1 MNLDRLASLTLVLL
15 SRFQQV
21 DRRII
26 YALVWLLIGFP
37 IVAPYIGIKL
47 PILPM
52 YPTRAARSFFEAV
65 ESMPDD
71 KITLVAC
78 DFDPGT
84 LGENGPQCRAVIEHL
99 MRCRKK
105 FIIMGLD
112 QVGPTIAQAYAE
124 ELGKKYGYR
133 YGIDYCNFGWI
144 TGGQMFLERMCR
156 DLHAA
161 VKQDKM
167 GTPINEIPMMQ
178 NVRSAKDIGLV
189 IEFTGSGLLPL
200 YIATF
205 HAQFG
210 VKLAQGCT
218 GIIGPEQFPYL
229 DSGQL
234 CGLLVGLK
242 GAAEYEEML
251 KTVGGGK
258 RTMLPQSAGH
268 LLIIVLVVL
277 GNLGTWAARRI
288 ERGMRA

>member
-1 MNLDRLASLTLVLL
+1 MRVSRISDLILTTL

-26 YALVWLLIGFP
+26 YVLVWILIGFP
-37 IVAPYIGIKL
+37 IVAPHVGIHL
-47 PILPM
+47 PVLPM

-65 ESMPDD
+65 ESVPNG
-71 KITLVAC
+71 KVILLAC

-84 LGENGPQCRAVIEHL
+84 LGENGPQCRSVIEHI
-99 MRCRKK
+99 MRTGKK

-124 ELGKKYGYR
+124 ELAKKYGYK
-133 YGIDYCNFGWI
+133 YGVDYCNFGWI

-161 VKQDKM
+161 VKQDKA
-167 GTPINEIPMMQ
+167 GTPLSEIPMMK

-189 IEFTGSGLLPL
+189 VEFTGSGLLPL

-205 HAQFG
+205 NAQFG

-229 DSGQL
+229 DTGQL
-234 CGLLVGLK
+234 SGLLVGLK

-251 KTVGGGK
+251 NVVGGGK
-258 RTMLPQSAGH
+258 RAMLPQSAGH
-268 LLIIVLVVL
+268 LLIIILVAL
-277 GNLGTWAARRI
+277 GNIGMWVARRA
-288 ERGMRA
+288 ERR

>member
-1 MNLDRLASLTLVLL
+1 MMSFLTLLA
-15 SRFQQV
+15 RFQQV

-37 IVAPYIGIKL
+37 IIAPYIGINL

-52 YPTRAARSFFEAV
+52 YPTRAARSFFEAIENV
-65 ESMPDD
+65 PND
-71 KITLVAC
+71 KVVLVAC

-84 LGENGPQCRAVIEHL
+84 LGENGPQCRAIIEHL
-99 MRCRKK
+99 MRRRKK

-124 ELGKKYGYR
+124 ELGRKYNYC

-156 DLHAA
+156 DIHAA

-167 GTPINEIPMMQ
+167 GKPLNEIPMMQ
-178 NVRSAKDIGLV
+178 NVRSAKDIRLV
-189 IEFTGSGLLPL
+189 AEFTGSGLLPL

-229 DSGQL
+229 DTGQL
-234 CGLLVGLK
+234 SGLLVGLK

-258 RTMLPQSAGH
+258 RAMLPQSAGH
-268 LLIIVLVVL
+268 LLIIILVTL
-277 GNLGTWAARRI
+277 GNLGMWASKKLG
-288 ERGMRA
+288 RG

>member
-1 MNLDRLASLTLVLL
+1 MNIGRLISFMFVIFA
-15 SRFQQV
+15 RFQQV

-26 YALVWLLIGFP
+26 YMLVWLLIGFP
-37 IVAPYIGIKL
+37 IIAPYIGINL

-52 YPTRAARSFFEAV
+52 YPTRAARSFFETV
-65 ESMPDD
+65 ESVPND
-71 KITLVAC
+71 KVVLVAC

-133 YGIDYCNFGWI
+133 YGIDFCNFGWI

-156 DLHAA
+156 DIHAA
-161 VKQDKM
+161 VRQDKM
-167 GTPINEIPMMQ
+167 GTPINEIPMMR

-189 IEFTGSGLLPL
+189 AEFTGAGLLPL

-229 DSGQL
+229 DTGQL
-234 CGLLVGLK
+234 SGLLVGLK

-251 KTVGGGK
+251 KIASGGK
-258 RTMLPQSAGH
+258 RAMLPQSAGH
-268 LLIIVLVVL
+268 LLIIILVAL
-277 GNLGTWAARRI
+277 GNLGMWAAKRVGR
-288 ERGMRA
+288 EG